1 MSNKNTENPLIG
13 KAFQKKVQKI
23 LVERYNMDFEWEP
36 AIPIGTPPKN
46 HRFDLSNN
54 DRTIVVECKCYTWTD
69 AGNIPSAKLTG
80 LNEAVFYFGFLP
92 SKTIKILCLKQS
104 IYPGKTETLAEYY
117 VRVHGNLLGDVKVFE
132 ITDDGIVNVIR

>member
-46 HRFDLSNN
+46 HRFDLSNK

-80 LNEAVFYFGFLP
+80 LNEAVFYFGF
-92 SKTIKILCLKQS
+92 
-104 IYPGKTETLAEYY
+104 
-117 VRVHGNLLGDVKVFE
+117 
-132 ITDDGIVNVIR
+132 